1 MRRLPW
7 LLMVAVLGT
16 SLPAFAQTVKIG
28 FVDLQAALAQTT
40 EGKAIKAKLERL
52 LQQKQ
57 KDFDKMQEE
66 VKRLKDELESQGAMM
81 REDLRNK
88 KLQEYQKKMVELQE
102 YYMNNQKE
110 LQEEEARLVKPLM
123 DRFEK
128 VLAQLGQAEGFT
140 IILPAATIIYGQPS
154 LDLTQ
159 RLVQMI
165 NAGAG
170 K

>member
-1 MRRLPW
+1 MRRLS
-7 LLMVAVLGT
+7 LMLMVAILGT
-16 SLPAFAQTVKIG
+16 SLPSFAQAIKIG

-88 KLQEYQKKMVELQE
+88 KLQEYQRKMVELQE
-102 YYMNNQKE
+102 FYMNNQKE

-128 VLAQLGQAEGFT
+128 VLAQLGKDEGFT
-140 IILPAATIIYGQPS
+140 VIFPAATILWGQPA

>member
-1 MRRLPW
+1 
-7 LLMVAVLGT
+7 
-16 SLPAFAQTVKIG
+16 
-28 FVDLQAALAQTT
+28 
-40 EGKAIKAKLERL
+40 
-52 LQQKQ
+52 
-57 KDFDKMQEE
+57 MQEE
-66 VKRLKDELESQGAMM
+66 VKSLKDELESQGAMM
-81 REDLRNK
+81 REYLRNK

-128 VLAQLGQAEGFT
+128 VLAQLGKDEGFT
-140 IILPAATIIYGQPS
+140 IILPAATILWGQPA